1 MRLERRLGV
10 MQGRLVPSSTG
21 ELQCS
26 PGERWP
32 EEFVIAA
39 DLGLAHV
46 ELLAERVAD
55 DSNPIWSTAGR
66 REIGA
71 IVASTGVDTP
81 SLCMNEPLSTPLE
94 GTDAGTMLAARLAPI
109 VCESPVRIVVLP
121 LDEASGL
128 DVLDW
133 TQAAQGVRALATR
146 LQERGAR
153 VALELNV
160 SAADSMRF
168 LDVVDADTVGL
179 CYDVGNATGL
189 GYSAPSELRMLDS
202 RVVHVHAK
210 DKDAGGSNVRYG
222 TGVVPFGQVF
232 AALRDIDF
240 DGLVTMEATRGDD
253 PAITA
258 AEHRAWLL
266 ALDEAD
272 GP

>member
-1 MRLERRLGV
+1 VRLEHRLGV

-32 EEFVIAA
+32 DEFVIAA

-46 ELLAERVAD
+46 ELLAERVVE

-66 REIGA
+66 REICA
-71 IVASTGVDTP
+71 IVAATGVDAP
-81 SLCMNEPLSTPLE
+81 SLCMNEPLSTVLE
-94 GTDAGTMLAARLAPI
+94 GADAGTMLAARLVPV

-133 TQAAQGVRALATR
+133 TQAAQGVRAVAGL

-168 LDVVDADTVGL
+168 LDLVAFDTVGL

-189 GYSAPSELRMLDS
+189 GYSAPGELRLLGS

-210 DKDAGGSNVRYG
+210 DKDATGSNVRYG
-222 TGVVPFGQVF
+222 TGVVPFGPVL
-232 AALRDIDF
+232 AALREIEF

-253 PAITA
+253 PVITA

-266 ALDEAD
+266 ASDEAD
-272 GP
+272 VR

>member
-39 DLGLAHV
+39 DLRLAHV
-46 ELLAERVAD
+46 ELLAERVTD
-55 DSNPIWSTAGR
+55 DSNPIWSAAGR
-66 REIGA
+66 REICA
-71 IVASTGVDTP
+71 IVASTRVDAP

-94 GTDAGTMLAARLAPI
+94 GADAATMLAARLAPVI
-109 VCESPVRIVVLP
+109 CELPVRVVVLP

-133 TQAAQGVRALATR
+133 TQAAHAVRSLAG
-146 LQERGAR
+146 LLHERGAV

-168 LDVVDADTVGL
+168 LDLVDAETVGL
-179 CYDVGNATGL
+179 CYDIGNATGL
-189 GYSAPSELRMLDS
+189 GYSAPSELRLLDS

-210 DKDAGGSNVRYG
+210 DKDAAGSNVRYG
-222 TGVVPFGQVF
+222 TGVVPFGSVL
-232 AALRDIDF
+232 AALNDIEF
-240 DGLVTMEATRGDD
+240 EGLVTMEATRGDD
-253 PAITA
+253 PVITA
-258 AEHRAWLL
+258 KEQRTWLL
-266 ALDEAD
+266 AIDERD